1 MKIKSKNTICLF
13 FAIVIVCAFTLTSCG
28 ATDGGMSYYGDNPD
42 MDKEV
47 NDEIK
52 AVVLQ
57 AMKDVFIVNS
67 TAKQQYL
74 TYTTSAQREVIQLDE
89 DVPDRLFFIAEK
101 DFMKKF
107 ESNDGETYAAVIQ
120 TYYPEYFCHVTV
132 INEDGY
138 YKISRFQLDI

>member
-1 MKIKSKNTICLF
+1 MKIKSKKTICLF
-13 FAIVIVCAFTLTSCG
+13 LAIVIVCAFTLTSCG

-57 AMKDVFIVNS
+57 AMKDAFVIFSGPEYHDI
-67 TAKQQYL
+67 
-74 TYTTSAQREVIQLDE
+74 YTTTNPLEIIAFEKYERH
-89 DVPDRLFFIAEK
+89 LFFIAEK

-107 ESNDGETYAAVIQ
+107 ESNDGETYTAVIQ
-120 TYYPEYFCHVTV
+120 TYYPEFFCHVTV
-132 INEDGY
+132 INEDGD
-138 YKISRFQLDI
+138 YKVSEFQLDI